1 MIDWRGVFANILWI
15 AGLAVLLAAWSL
27 GYYEGQRSQHPVR
40 RVLAQQGYALTLTV
54 GWVLFCAGMVATESR
69 LWVQV
74 LWGGLGVALIVE
86 RALEWRSAPA
96 GN

>member
-1 MIDWRGVFANILWI
+1 
-15 AGLAVLLAAWSL
+15 WSL
-27 GYYEGQRSQHPVR
+27 GYYEGQRSSRPVR

-69 LWVQV
+69 LWAQM

-96 GN
+96 SN